1 MAKKYLVY
9 FKERPPKANVLRIDR
24 IKPSW
29 KKFLKVEEYKGTPKQ
44 KRIYREVLSKITTRN
59 PLVVKR
65 KRQ

>member
-44 KRIYREVLSKITTRN
+44 KRIYREVL
-59 PLVVKR
+59 
-65 KRQ
+65 